1 MRRRDRKRLE
11 EARRQ
16 QLRPPPD
23 TEQKQAQTGSLVR
36 RLLGFYL
43 FHKIFGG
50 DS

>member
-11 EARRQ
+11 EARLH

-23 TEQKQAQTGSLVR
+23 PEQKQAQTGNLVR
-36 RLLGFYL
+36 RLLGFWL

-50 DS
+50 GS